1 MPYLCLFKDRQ
12 LIMLNELI
20 EYEFFFSFLF
30 SANQLSQ
37 QTKIIVVGNSLTT
50 TFLSSF
56 LKNLRFFVHH
66 LRKRESS
73 STPFASPSSNRVPT
87 RLFAAIN
94 QPPCACTPAH
104 ILSECYSRMRFRLCN
119 QLRLRGRTIVPS
131 FTFTSRGFVSFV
143 LDSFIETKTN
153 RIHRSPFPNMIIEI
167 YVTASL
173 NY

>member
-1 MPYLCLFKDRQ
+1 MPYLYLFKDRQ

-20 EYEFFFSFLF
+20 EYEFFFSFP
-30 SANQLSQ
+30 SASQ

>member
-1 MPYLCLFKDRQ
+1 M
-12 LIMLNELI
+12 N
-20 EYEFFFSFLF
+20 FFFSFPF
-30 SANQLSQ
+30 SASQ

-87 RLFAAIN
+87 WLFAAIN

>member
-1 MPYLCLFKDRQ
+1 MPYLYLFKDRQ

-20 EYEFFFSFLF
+20 EYEFFFSFPF
-30 SANQLSQ
+30 SASQ
-37 QTKIIVVGNSLTT
+37 QTKITVVGNSLTT

-56 LKNLRFFVHH
+56 LKNLCFFVHH

>member
-1 MPYLCLFKDRQ
+1 M
-12 LIMLNELI
+12 N
-20 EYEFFFSFLF
+20 FFFLFLF
-30 SANQLSQ
+30 SASQ

-119 QLRLRGRTIVPS
+119 QLLLRGRTIVPS

>member
-1 MPYLCLFKDRQ
+1 M
-12 LIMLNELI
+12 N
-20 EYEFFFSFLF
+20 FFFSFPF
-30 SANQLSQ
+30 SASQ
-37 QTKIIVVGNSLTT
+37 QAKITVVGNSLTT

>member
-1 MPYLCLFKDRQ
+1 MPYLYLFKDRQ

-20 EYEFFFSFLF
+20 EYEFFFSFPF
-30 SANQLSQ
+30 SASQ
-37 QTKIIVVGNSLTT
+37 QTKITVVGNSLTT